1 MQSRGF
7 TLLDMMI
14 VIAIVG
20 ILTTVAIPTFSYF
33 LAQSKIPE
41 ARLNLDLIGKGAM
54 AFYAEEHPYKN
65 GTEFRSN
72 EYPTT
77 NNTSD
82 TAVKNA
88 KGDSS
93 VQPIG
98 GMPYQS
104 YNPGSG
110 GGDKNKWNDG
120 NSQIGVKHNPADF
133 EWSFSR
139 YPWIDLNFRLTS
151 PFYYSYNYNSS
162 VNGKD
167 TYFASTASA
176 CLLRFCVQSGKQ
188 TKGGKEIPS
197 DCDSGYVIAGGPHG
211 KVTHVMDNSDWTIE
225 KWCGRA
231 DLGHIKDGLKK
242 KGIDLYK
249 Y

>member
-1 MQSRGF
+1 
-7 TLLDMMI
+7 MI
-14 VIAIVG
+14 VVAIIG
-20 ILTTVAIPTFSYF
+20 ILTTIAIPAFATYS
-33 LAQSKIPE
+33 ANAKTQE
-41 ARLNLDLIGKGAM
+41 ARLNLDSIGKGAL
-54 AFYAEEHPYKN
+54 AFYSQEHPYN
-65 GTEFRSN
+65 HGTMVHTH

-82 TAVKNA
+82 TAKKNA

-110 GGDKNKWNDG
+110 GGDSKKWNDG
-120 NSQIGVKHNPADF
+120 NSQRGVKHNPEDF
-133 EWSFSR
+133 EWSFSH
-139 YPWIDLNFRLTS
+139 YPWLDLNFRITS

-167 TYFASTASA
+167 TYFGATASA
-176 CLLRFCVQSGKQ
+176 CLLRFCVQSGKV
-188 TKGGKEIPS
+188 KDAKGKEIPS
-197 DCDSGYVIAGGPHG
+197 DCDSGFVIAGGPHG
-211 KVTHVMDNSDWTIE
+211 TVTAVLDNSDFTIE
-225 KWCGRA
+225 QYCGRA
-231 DLGHIKDGLKK
+231 DLGHIKNGLKK